1 MARVRSTNPVGVAR
15 RDIGPDAP
23 IYSRWLRA
31 AVGDAALA
39 HDLITGANSTTAI
52 DHSGAPNGCQLRMPL
67 ASQYINRAL
76 LSSSS
81 DEYYILAVPIFVRV
95 GETGRY
101 RLTATISPQRGTTD
115 NVILEIRDSAW
126 SLQTI
131 ETSTG
136 ERGQVNNR
144 TASDLNQNDVVSWT
158 FNINSTGLFYV
169 MVRRFCGNDGG
180 EFFYDWY
187 LDHVR
192 SEAGTSNGLAVDG
205 SVAVGSPYNALA
217 DYTPANVVEF
227 YDEEVDATGLS
238 GLSAFV
244 TSRLNRRLNGLWEYV
259 TGSRIPGNNAYQQT
273 QRVDNNRAIWANE
286 ARLQFPIAAVALGA
300 SQAFSG
306 GKNPVGSDM
315 QSWIRYPT
323 THNAIAEPFASV
335 RLRLPSFSTST
346 SALKCTILIQSATL
360 ATSMADWRFNVTTGA
375 GSATEVTPVQLAG
388 TQFWRATVTSIPF
401 TASATDDVD
410 VTIRHATGGAFSRH
424 VYLLGACFYFEP

>member
-67 ASQYINRAL
+67 ASQHIERAL
-76 LSSSS
+76 YSTTT
-81 DEYYILAVPIFVRV
+81 DEYYILAVPIFVRA
-95 GETGRY
+95 GESGTY
-101 RLTATISPQRGTTD
+101 RLVARISQQETNDEVT
-115 NVILEIRDSAW
+115 LEVRDSAW
-126 SLQTI
+126 AVI
-131 ETSTG
+131 PVETGGG
-136 ERGQVNNR
+136 ERSLEARDRLAWRFGISAPGLYYVFLR
-144 TASDLNQNDVVSWT
+144 REVSS
-158 FNINSTGLFYV
+158 NGSSNSATS
-169 MVRRFCGNDGG
+169 RF
-180 EFFYDWY
+180 FWWY

-192 SEAGTSNGLAVDG
+192 NEAGTSNGLAVDG
-205 SVAVGSPYNALA
+205 SVAVGNPYNALA

-227 YDEEVDATGLS
+227 YDEEVDASGLS

-286 ARLQFPIAAVALGA
+286 ARLQFPIAVVALGA

-335 RLRLPSFSTST
+335 RLRLPSFSTSP
-346 SALKCTILIQSATL
+346 SAFKCTILIQSATL

-375 GSATEVTPVQLAG
+375 GAATEVTPVQLAG
-388 TQFWRATVTSIPF
+388 TQFWRATVTGIPF
-401 TASATDDVD
+401 TPSATDDVD